1 MFLQAD
7 VDKYNEQ
14 VKAWTDETKALLVST
29 ADSLGVKHARNSQD
43 SVSLQRSIKGRTS
56 QQTGV
61 TNKVSF
67 TFNRSMVWLQK
78 GVSRGH
84 PKTNPRQIK
93 DVFNGPLEKQLEI
106 LADIV
111 ADAQGDMIINSLLIK

>member
-1 MFLQAD
+1 MFLQSD
-7 VDKYNEQ
+7 IDKYNEQ

-29 ADSLGVKHARNSQD
+29 ADSLGVKHSKNSQD

-84 PKTNPRQIK
+84 PISNPRQIK
-93 DVFNGPLEKQLEI
+93 DVFNGPIQQRLLLLE
-106 LADIV
+106 DIV
-111 ADAQGDMIINSLLIK
+111 ANAQGDMIINSLLIK